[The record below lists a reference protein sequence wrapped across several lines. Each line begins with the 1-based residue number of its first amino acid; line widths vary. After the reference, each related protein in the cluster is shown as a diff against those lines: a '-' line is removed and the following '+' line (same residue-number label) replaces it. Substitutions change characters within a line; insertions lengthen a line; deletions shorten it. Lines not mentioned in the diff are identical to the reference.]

1 MEAYYARALRFATH
15 MLGDAQDAEEVVQD
29 SWVRVHDA
37 LPRFIAG
44 ALFDPWFFRIVA
56 NRCRTAVA
64 KRGRYRALI
73 EVGDLPADAAAPA
86 TVHDDWTPEVRRAL
100 AQLPA
105 DQREAFLLRHV
116 EELEYEQIA
125 AATGVGLSAVRMR
138 VKRACDT
145 LRTLLD
151 EVMQP

>member
-1 MEAYYARALRFATH
+1 

-73 EVGDLPADAAAPA
+73 EVGDLPADAAAP
-86 TVHDDWTPEVRRAL
+86 TTGHDDWTPEVRRAL